1 MSYVSGATGVRDQI
15 ELGETQSLAL
25 AANVNLEATQAALF
39 DNADDR
45 EFQKKLKKRL
55 KKNQKQK

>member
-1 MSYVSGATGVRDQI
+1 
-15 ELGETQSLAL
+15 LAL
-25 AANVNLEATQAALF
+25 AGNINLEATQAALF

-55 KKNQKQK
+55 KKNQKQKLKQKLKEQ